1 MKKSSSIDIRIAGPD
16 DRETVIALFLKF
28 LEYLEKFEHDMLPT
42 RDNAEWITDSL
53 LMPAAEAGEPV
64 LIAWDGEKPVGG
76 MFWIIQHLP
85 YKCRWKTAHGYGTFL
100 EEKYRSQGLGTRMRE
115 MGNAILKEKGV
126 ERAVGMVLLKNKLSV
141 ENCDHMG
148 AIPYARLD
156 HYLLK

>member
-1 MKKSSSIDIRIAGPD
+1 
-16 DRETVIALFLKF
+16 
-28 LEYLEKFEHDMLPT
+28 
-42 RDNAEWITDSL
+42 
-53 LMPAAEAGEPV
+53 
-64 LIAWDGEKPVGG
+64 
-76 MFWIIQHLP
+76 
-85 YKCRWKTAHGYGTFL
+85 
-100 EEKYRSQGLGTRMRE
+100 